1 MEDGA
6 VLQCSAY
13 IVDIDDT
20 VGEIVLFQ
28 INRNISDSPS
38 KPSVAQISV
47 TAAGGL
53 HLPGGLQTP
62 ANTRSGSDSHGTST

>member
-1 MEDGA
+1 MRWRGASGGWRMEDGA

-28 INRNISDSPS
+28 INRNI
-38 KPSVAQISV
+38 
-47 TAAGGL
+47 GL
-53 HLPGGLQTP
+53 ET
-62 ANTRSGSDSHGTST
+62 